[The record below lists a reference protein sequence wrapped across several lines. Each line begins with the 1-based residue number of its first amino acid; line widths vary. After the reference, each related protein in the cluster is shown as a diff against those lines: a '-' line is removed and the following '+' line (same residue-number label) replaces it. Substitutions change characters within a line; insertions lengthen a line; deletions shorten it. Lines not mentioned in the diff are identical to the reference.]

1 MDRAVAAART
11 GDLSGLEAVFEE
23 ESDRRLAPAGPQADR
38 AFVGA
43 PPAPIVEVSYK
54 ATPVAVGAV
63 RDQGFRVSSPF
74 AGGALDLDGF
84 GASIYVA
91 TGAPA
96 PQLTTLVVVC
106 QPELSHFERRAVDT
120 LSREMNDIPDGE
132 QEREVPPLVRLRRGL
147 VLSGWD
153 R

>member
-1 MDRAVAAART
+1 MVLSGAEDSARVDRAVAAARSADPL
-11 GDLSGLEAVFEE
+11 G
-23 ESDRRLAPAGPQADR
+23 APAGGHNADR

-43 PPAPIVEVSYK
+43 SLWPILQVSYK
-54 ATPVAVGAV
+54 TTPVAVGAV
-63 RDQGFRVSSPF
+63 RDQGFRVSLPF
-74 AGGALDLDGF
+74 AGGALEPDGF

-96 PQLTTLVVVC
+96 PQLITLVVVC
-106 QPELSHFERRAVDT
+106 QPELSLFERRAIDT

-132 QEREVPPLVRLRRGL
+132 QEREVPPLVRLRREL